1 MKAISKAAVAAV
13 VLVAGSLASQANAE
27 TIVRFMPKSGVPYT
41 YTVQPEEPKVAARPV
56 HLRQQVAKRA
66 ADVKTANKADIAH

>member
-1 MKAISKAAVAAV
+1 MKTISKAAAAVV

-41 YTVQPEEPKVAARPV
+41 YTVEPEQQKVTARVV
-56 HLRQQVAKRA
+56 HYRHEVKHTADMKTA
-66 ADVKTANKADIAH
+66 SKADVAH